1 MDAIFTLKNSSLIV
15 SNFCFSCT
23 ALAVFV
29 LSKGSAR
36 SKANIKSVKKNLQLF
51 YFTELA
57 MRRKKSTY
65 HFFPIGF

>member
-1 MDAIFTLKNSSLIV
+1 MDAIFTFKNSSLIV

-36 SKANIKSVKKNLQLF
+36 SKANIKSVKKN
-51 YFTELA
+51 YSYSIFTELA
-57 MRRKKSTY
+57 MKRKKR
-65 HFFPIGF
+65 